1 MWVTFPNRFP
11 RAQGVQLSANLKNAT
26 GRHTAVESEFA
37 DRSLSHIF
45 QFREIAT
52 VQVHSI
58 LHLTRDDRRSRAREN
73 QEPGTES

>member
-45 QFREIAT
+45 NFLEIAT
-52 VQVHSI
+52 IQVHSI

-73 QEPGTES
+73 QESGTQS